1 MKKNIYHIQMGF
13 SVYIRDD
20 DKPDEDTLT
29 LRAVRALRDVI
40 NDAND
45 SGRFNDSMGE
55 FIETISRPQK
65 YYSEKE

>member
-40 NDAND
+40 NGHRNTIVRKSSHALIPFHMPIPFALDH
-45 SGRFNDSMGE
+45 GE
-55 FIETISRPQK
+55 
-65 YYSEKE
+65 